1 MKVAAYCRVSTDK
14 EDQANSFESQQRY
27 FRDYIRSQPGWE
39 LYEIYADEGI
49 TGTSTRKREAFRR
62 MIRDAE
68 LGRFE
73 LILTKEVSRFSR
85 NILDTIADTRRL
97 RRLGVGVRF
106 VNDGIDT
113 LQPDAEL
120 RLSIMGSLAQEESRK
135 TSSRVKWGQ
144 TRRMEQGVVFGRSLL
159 GYDVAGGKMTI
170 NPAGAEVVR
179 LIFHKYVRERKGTT
193 VIARELREAG
203 IRTLTGSTRWS
214 STVVLKIL
222 RNEKYCGDL
231 RQKKTIT
238 PDYLTHRKQYNRGQ
252 EPFVFLRD
260 HHQPIIPRPL
270 WEAAQRELER
280 RDSDGRLQSGHG
292 NRYPLS
298 GKVRCGLC
306 GKSFVSRSRQR
317 GDGSRYRTWR
327 CATATAEGGARTDP
341 AGHRVGC
348 AIGYQLRNQTGL
360 ELVRQSVQR
369 LNLDRETIIE
379 EITQL
384 AWQAV
389 QASDQSRRAGA
400 RQLRQQVEETLERK
414 RVALDAF
421 LARDIFRSDL
431 DLMNGEYD
439 QRLERL
445 HRALAALEQESQQ
458 PPDAALEQKL
468 RARVEAVVEGKTGSD
483 RFYGTLLDCITALPG
498 RHLEVTLKA
507 LPGRHHFVL
516 IQPGREA
523 GKTEWETDSPGEQTA
538 PARHFCTDIGQ

>member
-1 MKVAAYCRVSTDK
+1 MEKQGEREMKVAAYCRVSTDK

-39 LYEIYADEGI
+39 LHEIYADEGI
-49 TGTSTRKREAFRR
+49 TGTSTRKREAFQR

-68 LGRFE
+68 LGRFA

-85 NILDTIADTRRL
+85 NILDTIAYTRRL
-97 RRLGVGVRF
+97 RQLGVGVRF

-159 GYDVAGGKMTI
+159 GYDVEGGKMTI
-170 NPAGAEVVR
+170 NPAGAEIVR
-179 LIFHKYVRERKGTT
+179 LIFHKYVHEGKGTT

-203 IRTLTGSTRWS
+203 VQTLTGSTRWRN
-214 STVVLKIL
+214 TVVLKIL

-231 RQKKTIT
+231 KQKKTIT
-238 PDYLTHRKQYNRGQ
+238 PDYLTHRKQYNHGQ
-252 EPFVFLRD
+252 EPFVILRE

-280 RDSDGRLQSGHG
+280 RDLDGRLASGHG

-298 GKVRCGLC
+298 GKIRCGLC
-306 GKSFVSRSRQR
+306 GKTFVSRSRSR

-327 CATATAEGGARTDP
+327 CATATAEGGFHTDP
-341 AGHRVGC
+341 AGNRVGC
-348 AIGYQLRNQTGL
+348 DIGFQLRDQAGM

-379 EITQL
+379 ELTQL
-384 AWQAV
+384 AWQAI
-389 QASDQSRRAGA
+389 QALDRSRRSSA
-400 RQLRQQVEETLERK
+400 RQLRQQMEEVLERK
-414 RVALDAF
+414 KGVLDAF
-421 LARDIFRSDL
+421 LTQTISKSDMS
-431 DLMNGEYD
+431 LMNEEYD
-439 QRLERL
+439 RRLARL
-445 HRALAALEQESQQ
+445 REAVAAAEPDGRPAPDTVLQQ
-458 PPDAALEQKL
+458 QL
-468 RARVEAVVEGKTGSD
+468 RARVEAIVAGAEASD
-483 RFYGTLLDCITALPG
+483 RFYGALLDHITACPG
-498 RHLEVTLKA
+498 RRLEVYLKELSGVCHYTLEPSGMA
-507 LPGRHHFVL
+507 AQTSCPEVQAQG
-516 IQPGREA
+516 E
-523 GKTEWETDSPGEQTA
+523 ETVPL
-538 PARHFCTDIGQ
+538 